1 MLWKIFINGR
11 NMLNIS
17 SISTLFWLLNNL
29 YRTSYIWFYLLP

>member
-17 SISTLFWLLNNL
+17 NISTSFWLLNNL
-29 YRTSYIWFYLLP
+29 YRTSYR